1 MLNERSV
8 NRLITITR
16 CVLGILA
23 FLSIAHWSYEL
34 CKYGLYLE
42 DIPYIWFIVTIFCNP
57 IKSEDMVK
65 WFLLSF
71 ECLYFYILL
80 GAIFGGNTALISFL
94 FGILCFILLLVVCR
108 NVQLRIN
115 RKELEK
121 TVSSLDSI
129 IYQLED
135 RISWLESFN
144 KLLSGFLV
152 DKIYDEPLT
161 YEKVV
166 NFVDRVESS
175 QVEEDGVVTSV
186 WNLGS
191 EFTSVSE
198 YIDFDADLG
207 WKPFEDMLLT
217 LKFKDSVLVERV
229 DNSTKLTDEDLRKF
243 RNHLDKI
250 RDNYMDRLNLVRR
263 YLR

>member
-1 MLNERSV
+1 MLNERGI
-8 NRLITITR
+8 NRLIVIIR
-16 CVLGILA
+16 FVLGILA
-23 FLSIAHWSYEL
+23 VFSIVNWSYEL

-57 IKSEDMVK
+57 VKSEDMVK

-71 ECLYFYILL
+71 ECLYFYILV
-80 GAIFGGNTALISFL
+80 GAIFGGNTGLISFL

-108 NVQLRIN
+108 NIQLRIN
-115 RKELEK
+115 RKDLEK

-135 RISWLESFN
+135 RISWLEAFN
-144 KLLSGFLV
+144 KLVSGFLV
-152 DKIYDEPLT
+152 EKVYDETLT
-161 YEKVV
+161 YEKIV
-166 NFVDRVESS
+166 NFIDRVESS
-175 QVEEDGVVTSV
+175 QVEENGVVTSV
-186 WNLGS
+186 WNLGT
-191 EFTSVSE
+191 EFVSASE
-198 YIDFDADLG
+198 YLDFETDLG

-217 LKFKDSVLVERV
+217 LKFKDSVLIECVN
-229 DNSTKLTDEDLRKF
+229 DSTKLTDEDLRKF

-263 YLR
+263 YLK